1 MNEFDIDK
9 AYVSLYDKFLAKFDR
24 EHDLSTS
31 QLKEIHTYR
40 RIFALRD
47 GNEVTLDSGKLWEE
61 F

>member
-9 AYVSLYDKFLAKFDR
+9 AYVSLYDKFLAEFDR
-24 EHDLSTS
+24 DHDLSAS
-31 QLKEIHTYR
+31 QLKEIQTYR

-47 GNEVTLDSGKLWEE
+47 GTEVTPDSGQLWEE